1 MKRRLGWNAVAK
13 MKNVTTKIHGTL
25 LFVIIVVVLPG
36 CTLSGMKQ
44 YHNQFTSLE
53 LAKTSENTL
62 FICTDFQDRV
72 AWNKLVSKVK
82 EPIKHYEFVAYVDF
96 VYDIELSNAS
106 IEDIVSQFRESEN
119 HTFLFIADKQ
129 TFTHPDNPVLVIDLM
144 EVGKENTFRATPET
158 LQGIE
163 NNLSIANMDFSEFT
177 ENVDSDGI
185 FRGFDH
191 GEGFSP

>member
-1 MKRRLGWNAVAK
+1 
-13 MKNVTTKIHGTL
+13 
-25 LFVIIVVVLPG
+25 
-36 CTLSGMKQ
+36 MKQ

-53 LAKTSENTL
+53 SAKSSENTL
-62 FICTDFQDRV
+62 LICTDFQDKV
-72 AWNKLVSKVK
+72 AWDKLVSKVK
-82 EPIKHYEFVAYVDF
+82 EPVKPFGFVAYVDF

-106 IEDIVSQFRESEN
+106 IEDIVSRFQESEN
-119 HTFLFIADKQ
+119 HTFLYIADKQ
-129 TFTHPDNPVLVIDLM
+129 TFTHPDNPVLVIDLI

-163 NNLSIANMDFSEFT
+163 NNLSIANMDFSEFA

-191 GEGFSP
+191 REGFPP